1 MKPFSV
7 VIYVVSLLLVFSNS
21 DAADP
26 GGEEDILAQRGKGTV
41 TQQAF
46 AARADSIPAN
56 VRLAALQD
64 RNRLRDVINTLLLR
78 SQLAQDAREAGF
90 DKEDI
95 VKERMRLAADAELA
109 KAWVSRY
116 TELQPAAD
124 YEAMA
129 REYYQLNQSKILSS
143 DKIDVSHILVS
154 TEDRS
159 DDEAMELADSISRQL
174 TENPAAFDEFVLK
187 YSEDSSVAANKGRFY
202 NIKKGD
208 MQKPFERVA
217 FTLSEGEISGP
228 VKTRYGYHIIRLD
241 RHPERRQLKFDE
253 VEARLISQA
262 RSTHEERIKNDYL
275 SSLTSLDVSMT
286 EAALDELTKRLFG
299 ENTKEAPPDSSE

>member
-1 MKPFSV
+1 MRSFIAIILFV
-7 VIYVVSLLLVFSNS
+7 FLLVVSSSSN
-21 DAADP
+21 AATP
-26 GGEEDILAQRGKGTV
+26 AAEEDILAQRGKGSV

-46 AARADSIPAN
+46 AARAEKIPVN

-78 SQLAQDAREAGF
+78 SQLAQDAREAGL

-95 VKERMRLAADAELA
+95 VKERMRLAAEAELA
-109 KAWVSRY
+109 EAWVSRY

-129 REYYQLNQSKILSS
+129 SEYYQLNQSNILAS

-154 TEDRS
+154 IEDRS
-159 DDEAMELADSISRQL
+159 DDEARELADSISRQL

-187 YSEDSSVAANKGRFY
+187 YSEDSSVSANKGRFY

-208 MQKPFERVA
+208 MQMPFERVA

-241 RHPERRQLKFDE
+241 KHPERRQLKFDE
-253 VEARLISQA
+253 VKDRLISQA

-299 ENTKEAPPDSSE
+299 ENTKEAPPDSPE